1 MDVLFKWEERQC
13 MKLEDIVKQAKE
25 KALALL
31 NSAEDKPAAL
41 LEAMELVVSAS
52 HDELIQK
59 ITADASR
66 AASDEQFAKSLNLRI
81 LNDEETKFYSLLKSG
96 LKQAITVDQVDYIP
110 TTIIDRTLDDVKKG
124 SKLLQLINF
133 APAGV
138 KRWFSASKTGKGV
151 WGGITDAITAEL
163 SATITGLNMEV
174 SKFHVLLLIPKA
186 IRDLGLPFVDK
197 YFMAI
202 LKEAFEDGIEEG
214 YLVEDG
220 KDAPIGIYR
229 LINTSVDGVHT
240 AKTVSTAITNFK
252 PKTLAPVKKALNNG
266 GKRSIEKIY
275 LICNPADE
283 ADFVDP
289 ALYNDEGKMISSYKN
304 LEVIS
309 TPNNP
314 LGKAV
319 FTLAGMYTMG
329 LNDFKLNEYKEAKA
343 LDDVDAIIVKAYGN
357 GRAVDD
363 NCAFVFD
370 VTKLEEYV
378 PTVKSI
384 AVTEGA

>member
-1 MDVLFKWEERQC
+1 
-13 MKLEDIVKQAKE
+13 MKLQDLLKQAKE
-25 KALALL
+25 KALALI

-41 LEAMELVVSAS
+41 LEAMDLIVSAS
-52 HDELIQK
+52 QEELIQK
-59 ITADASR
+59 ITMEAAQ
-66 AASDEQFAKSLNLRI
+66 AASDEQFAKSLNLRV
-81 LNDEETKFYSLLKSG
+81 LNEAETKFYNLLKSG
-96 LKQAITVDQVDYIP
+96 LKQAITADQVDIIP
-110 TTIIDRTLDDVKKG
+110 TTIIDRTLENVKTG

-138 KRWFSASKTGKGV
+138 KKWLSASKTGKGK
-151 WGGITDAITAEL
+151 WGGLTEAITSELSAAITA
-163 SATITGLNMEV
+163 LNMEV

-186 IRDLGLPFVDK
+186 IRELGLPFVDK

-202 LKEAFEDGIEEG
+202 LQEAFEDGIEEG

-220 KDAPIGIYR
+220 KDAPIGIYK
-229 LINTSVDGVHT
+229 LIGSSTDGVH
-240 AKTVSTAITNFK
+240 ASKPVSALITNFK
-252 PKTLAPVKKALNNG
+252 PKTLAPVKLALTNNG
-266 GKRSIEKIY
+266 QRKIDKIY

-283 ADFVDP
+283 ANYVDP
-289 ALYNDEGKMISSYKN
+289 ALYNDEGKMVGSYKN

-314 LGKAV
+314 QGVAV
-319 FTLAGMYTMG
+319 FTIAGAYTMG
-329 LNDFKLNEYKEAKA
+329 LNSFSLTEYKEVKA
-343 LDDVDAIIVKAYGN
+343 LDDLDAIVFKALGN

-363 NCAFVFD
+363 TCAFVFD